1 MTEANR
7 KMIIVSG
14 GMEALVLASQIHAD
28 NEKLQSEVAGALRNL
43 AGEKTPA
50 EKEAEE
56 AKKVA
61 DAAAQSSAATP
72 AVAKPGGGPTP
83 KGGKTTPA
91 SIPAAAPVS
100 PTASPG
106 TSARPNPLARKNSG
120 FKAVEEGGVAPQKCL
135 EGAVVPRQAQK
146 GGGGGQSQEQDQS
159 EMTELM
165 LA

>member
-1 MTEANR
+1 MQAGVAGALRNLSVTEANR
-7 KMIIVSG
+7 KMIVVSG

-83 KGGKTTPA
+83 KGGKTNQILTL
-91 SIPAAAPVS
+91 
-100 PTASPG
+100 
-106 TSARPNPLARKNSG
+106 PL
-120 FKAVEEGGVAPQKCL
+120 PL
-135 EGAVVPRQAQK
+135 HLHLPPPYPYPYPYP
-146 GGGGGQSQEQDQS
+146 
-159 EMTELM
+159 
-165 LA
+165 

>member
-1 MTEANR
+1 MRLTTTACCLPLTTHY
-7 KMIIVSG
+7 V
-14 GMEALVLASQIHAD
+14 LLASQIHAD

-61 DAAAQSSAATP
+61 DAAAESSAATP

-120 FKAVEEGGVAPQKCL
+120 FKAGGVA
-135 EGAVVPRQAQK
+135 AVF
-146 GGGGGQSQEQDQS
+146 GGLSRRAASPLRSVSRGLSSPGRRRKAEED
-159 EMTELM
+159 
-165 LA
+165 AKAKAKPK